1 MRDIWEYS
9 YVSMHTY
16 VTDGNI
22 DGTMVRWVM
31 CSPMMLMMML
41 LIIMM
46 IFSHQLIFLK
56 SCRWPQNGSQEKILG
71 MEEHNNINNA
81 LQIVQGNARY

>member
-1 MRDIWEYS
+1 MLMRNIWENS
-9 YVSMHTY
+9 YVGMHTY

-41 LIIMM
+41 LIIMIM
-46 IFSHQLIFLK
+46 FSHQLIYLK
-56 SCRWPQNGSQEKILG
+56 SCRWPQNGSQEKNSLDG
-71 MEEHNNINNA
+71 RT
-81 LQIVQGNARY
+81 QQF